1 MLSPKTRARISELGI
16 RLDVMSTHSAAAQYN
31 LLATERSGSQI
42 AAAMLV
48 DGFGK

>member
-1 MLSPKTRARISELGI
+1 
-16 RLDVMSTHSAAAQYN
+16 MSTRSAAAQYN
-31 LLATERSGSQI
+31 LLATERTGAQV